1 MALTQDQEAQA
12 NRKVLEDAR
21 GTISAAIAFLQQS
34 NAVTSA
40 TGESATSFQAALQ
53 DAIFEIDSQP
63 DLVDPYLDPTIGDS
77 VSTADVGKAFTF
89 GSLQVPRRQGKLQR
103 LRSLKVALFGGE
115 GLFLATLTG
124 PGEVVL
130 QTLPFSRL
138 ADRIMSAASFSSRGE
153 KRGVGGLLGDLIS
166 GD

>member
-1 MALTQDQEAQA
+1 MALNKEQEAQA
-12 NRKVLEDAR
+12 ARKVLEDAR

-40 TGESATSFQAALQ
+40 TGESTTSFQSALQ

-77 VSTADVGKAFTF
+77 VSTADVGKSFSF

-103 LRSLKVALFGGE
+103 LRSLKVALFGGRV
-115 GLFLATLTG
+115 T
-124 PGEVVL
+124 VVEDGVTRTDL
-130 QTLPFSRL
+130 VDGVLEPL
-138 ADRIMSAASFSSRGE
+138 KKVADFVEEDPI
-153 KRGVGGLLGDLIS
+153 
-166 GD
+166 